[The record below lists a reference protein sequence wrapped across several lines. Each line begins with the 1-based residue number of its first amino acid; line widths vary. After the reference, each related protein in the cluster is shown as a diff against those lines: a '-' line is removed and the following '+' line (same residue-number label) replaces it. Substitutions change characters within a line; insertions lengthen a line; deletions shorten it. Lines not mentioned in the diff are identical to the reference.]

1 VSAAARASF
10 RRCAGIAVAIRLL
23 APSVKDIRACN
34 LHPDFRK
41 LTEASTG
48 LVIISGPTGSGK
60 STTLAALI
68 EEINAS
74 RARHIVTLESP
85 LEYLFA
91 NRQSYIRQRE
101 IPTHSP
107 SFEQGITDALRENP
121 DVLVI
126 SEMRTP
132 EVMRL
137 TLNAAETGHLVLA
150 TMHSANCAEALS
162 RLCMS
167 FPSDLQA
174 SVRAQ
179 LADCLVGLSCQRLD
193 FLSAH
198 RLRVPRC
205 EILMP
210 STGARGTIRAG
221 NFSQITNVLQSGG
234 EEGMWTFERYQRW
247 MDQMAD
253 WVRPAP
259 DAAPIT
265 PANRSRLRGRRPV
278 ERPRRPRRQQRL
290 LRRRRRRRAQFARR
304 KRRSTT
310 SSKSLPR
317 TWISRKSPNLRRRS
331 SIASRPSGPTK
342 SAQRSIFCHVARRV
356 DLPANARYHRRA
368 PCAETCRRYAEN
380 QRSEAADAGS
390 ARIPP
395 ARPGRGFARHRT
407 GREGKSDFVFV
418 VDHAG
423 WRIPRRLD
431 DLGLPQSEL
440 RRHIA
445 WDIGGL
451 AVASRTAAALDAPL
465 IAQNYSRLVID
476 CNRDP
481 RSRPRLRRSASGSIS
496 RAT

>member
-1 VSAAARASF
+1 MIFEEWIEKARILGASDLHLETNTPLVARVRGELHNAGPAVPADRLVQAGQDLLGAEGWAQFRERGSADIAISIRGVRCRASF
-10 RRCAGIAVAIRLL
+10 FQTVRGIAVAIRLL

-91 NRQSYIRQRE
+91 NRQSCIRQRE

-259 DAAPIT
+259 DAAPYNSGESKPT
-265 PANRSRLRGRRPV
+265 T
-278 ERPRRPRRQQRL
+278 
-290 LRRRRRRRAQFARR
+290 RA
-304 KRRSTT
+304 
-310 SSKSLPR
+310 P
-317 TWISRKSPNLRRRS
+317 
-331 SIASRPSGPTK
+331 ASR
-342 SAQRSIFCHVARRV
+342 A
-356 DLPANARYHRRA
+356 PAPAPATAATFAPKAPAPRAIRA
-368 PCAETCRRYAEN
+368 PQAPIDDVIEVPSEDMDLAQIAELA
-380 QRSEAADAGS
+380 
-390 ARIPP
+390 
-395 ARPGRGFARHRT
+395 
-407 GREGKSDFVFV
+407 KKV
-418 VDHAG
+418 VD
-423 WRIPRRLD
+423 RKP
-431 DLGLPQSEL
+431 P
-440 RRHIA
+440 
-445 WDIGGL
+445 
-451 AVASRTAAALDAPL
+451 
-465 IAQNYSRLVID
+465 
-476 CNRDP
+476 
-481 RSRPRLRRSASGSIS
+481 
-496 RAT
+496 